1 MCKFIYKMKKKATT
15 KIAFDNTLKD
25 NNLIRKNQFSITIR
39 RLTEIYYNLVMM
51 CLENSIELF
60 LV

>member
-1 MCKFIYKMKKKATT
+1 MKKKATT